1 MGFLDR
7 LMGTTSRPTHWNEL
21 HALTDLDKAI
31 EESKEHPVVLFKHS
45 VTCGISAGAH
55 DRLEGLEADDRY
67 RFYYLDLLA
76 HRDISNEIARR
87 FGIIHQ
93 SPQIIVLRN
102 GKATFTTSHH
112 AINAQVVL
120 AQIS

>member
-1 MGFLDR
+1 MVELD
-7 LMGTTSRPTHWNEL
+7 N
-21 HALTDLDKAI
+21 AI
-31 EESKEHPVVLFKHS
+31 TESFERPVVLFKHS
-45 VTCGISAGAH
+45 ATCGISAGAH
-55 DRLEGLEADDRY
+55 DRLEGLEADERY
-67 RFYYLDLLA
+67 SFYYLDLLA

-87 FGIIHQ
+87 FGVIHQ

-120 AQIS
+120 SHLN